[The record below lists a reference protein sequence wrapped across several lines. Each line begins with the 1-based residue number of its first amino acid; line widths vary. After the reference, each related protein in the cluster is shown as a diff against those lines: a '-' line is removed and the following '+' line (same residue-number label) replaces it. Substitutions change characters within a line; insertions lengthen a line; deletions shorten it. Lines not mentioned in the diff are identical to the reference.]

1 LRAISRDPDARGA
14 KGSCWGQ
21 SRGLL
26 ARHSGRHGRRGQ
38 LLVSETLSVDA
49 KVLAHPLDIVARLVE
64 GNALDQ
70 VDEIDCSV
78 KMLQSAVDR

>member
-1 LRAISRDPDARGA
+1 
-14 KGSCWGQ
+14 
-21 SRGLL
+21 
-26 ARHSGRHGRRGQ
+26 
-38 LLVSETLSVDA
+38 LSVDA

-64 GNALDQ
+64 GNALDP